1 MKRFR
6 TSLLFLFLFSAF
18 FSQAQLKPL
27 DAELTN
33 YTYPFPV
40 AFHPVKV
47 QKQAFKM
54 AFMDVKPQ
62 KPNGQT
68 VVLLHGKNFNGAY
81 WEQTAQDLAKNGF
94 RVIIPDQIGFG
105 KSSKPQ
111 NIQYTFQMLA
121 QNTKGLL
128 DSLGVKKAAV
138 LGHSMGGMLATRFAL
153 MYPEF
158 TEKLILENPIGLED
172 WKRWVPYQSV
182 EKWYAGELKQTQAGI
197 KKYQLE
203 NYYGGQWKPAYDQ
216 WANLL
221 AGWITGPDY
230 PQVAWN
236 AALTYDMIFT
246 QPVVYEFDQLQ
257 MPVLLIM
264 GQRDRTALGKANA
277 PAAVREKLGN
287 YPLLGKETAKKIKNA
302 KLVELENVGH
312 LPHIEA
318 YERFI
323 QPLLA
328 FLRG

>member
-1 MKRFR
+1 MK
-6 TSLLFLFLFSAF
+6 SLRILLIAF
-18 FSQAQLKPL
+18 FLLGTFYSQAQLKAL

-47 QKQAFKM
+47 QQQSFKM

-62 KPNGQT
+62 KPNGKT

-81 WEQTAQDLAKNGF
+81 WEQTARDLSKNCY

-111 NIQYTFQMLA
+111 NIQYSFQMLA

-138 LGHSMGGMLATRFAL
+138 LGHSMGGMVATRFAL
-153 MYPEF
+153 MFPDF

-182 EKWYAGELKQTQAGI
+182 EKWYAGELKQTQEGI
-197 KKYQLE
+197 KKYQLD
-203 NYYGGQWKPAYDQ
+203 NYYGGQWKPEYDQ
-216 WANLL
+216 WVNLL
-221 AGWITGPDY
+221 AGWTISPDY
-230 PQVAWN
+230 PKIAWN

-246 QPVVYEFDQLQ
+246 QPVVYEFDQLK
-257 MPVLLIM
+257 MPTLLVI

-277 PAAVREKLGN
+277 PATAREKLGN
-287 YPLLGKETAKKIKNA
+287 YPALGKETAKKIQNS
-302 KLVELENVGH
+302 KLVELDNVGH

-318 YERFI
+318 YNRFI

-328 FLRG
+328 FLKE